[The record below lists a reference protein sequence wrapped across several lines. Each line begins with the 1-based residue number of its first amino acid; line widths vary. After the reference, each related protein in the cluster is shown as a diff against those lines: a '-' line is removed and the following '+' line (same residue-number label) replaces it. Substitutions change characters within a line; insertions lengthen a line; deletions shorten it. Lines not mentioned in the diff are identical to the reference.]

1 LSDTGF
7 DLNGF
12 SDLQENLQ
20 KAIKKYPDM
29 GAERLENISKD
40 FKKRVIQITKQSVDS
55 HTGKLIRG
63 FKLDKMRGFGVNME
77 KDFRGTAPHFH
88 LIENGHNQVTKDGRN
103 VVWVPGRLI
112 VKQARD
118 EYADK
123 MPQEMQKLIEDITR
137 ECDLN

>member
-77 KDFRGTAPHFH
+77 KDYRGTAPHFH

-103 VVWVPGRLI
+103 VGWVPGRLI

>member
-1 LSDTGF
+1 MSDTGF
-7 DLNGF
+7 NLNGF
-12 SDLQENLQ
+12 TELQDSLQ

-55 HTGKLIRG
+55 HTGKLIKG

-88 LIENGHNQVTKDGRN
+88 LIENGHNQITKDGRN
-103 VVWVPGRLI
+103 VGWVPGRLI

-118 EYADK
+118 EFADK

-137 ECDLN
+137 ECGLN

>member
-1 LSDTGF
+1 MSDTGF
-7 DLNGF
+7 NLNGF
-12 SDLQENLQ
+12 TELQDSLQ

-55 HTGKLIRG
+55 HTGKLIKG

-103 VVWVPGRLI
+103 VGWVPGRLI

-118 EYADK
+118 EYAEK

-137 ECDLN
+137 ECGLN